1 MGSDDLFK
9 KRKAKSVKDT
19 KRKSARREAYDRV
32 LIVCEG
38 TKTEPYYFEGLKAEY
53 NLHSANIRITG
64 NCDSAPISIVEQA
77 KKLFDISV
85 KEQNPFDRVYCVFDK
100 DMHTTYNDAKN
111 KISNFNPKQGI
122 PRFYSIE
129 SVPCFEYWL
138 LLHFV
143 YTDSP
148 FSSTPTK
155 SIGVHV
161 ESELLKFF
169 PDYQKGNKNIFYDLK
184 DRMNFAITNAKKANL
199 AAQAVGSDNPTTK
212 VLELVDYLISLK
224 Q

>member
-1 MGSDDLFK
+1 MGSDDLFN
-9 KRKAKSVKDT
+9 RRRAKSVKDT
-19 KRKSARREAYDRV
+19 KRKPARRKAYGRV

-53 NLHSANIRITG
+53 NLHSADIRTG
-64 NCDSAPISIVEQA
+64 NCDSAPISIVKQA
-77 KKLFDISV
+77 KKLFDRSV
-85 KEQNPFDRVYCVFDK
+85 KDQNPFDRVYCVFDK

-155 SIGVHV
+155 SIGAHV

-224 Q
+224 R